1 MKQHMQERM
10 GNLSGADLEVDFGE
24 ALEVFLEEPL
34 GVVLSDLLPSHC
46 RALARERERRL
57 NKCQAL
63 LERER
68 VK

>member
-1 MKQHMQERM
+1 M

-46 RALARERERRL
+46 RALARERES
-57 NKCQAL
+57 
-63 LERER
+63 ERER
-68 VK
+68 EKED